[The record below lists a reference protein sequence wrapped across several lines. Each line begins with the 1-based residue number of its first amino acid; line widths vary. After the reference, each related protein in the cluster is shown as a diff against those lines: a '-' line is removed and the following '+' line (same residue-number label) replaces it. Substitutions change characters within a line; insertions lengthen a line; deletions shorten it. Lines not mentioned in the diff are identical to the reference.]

1 MAKLCRIEDA
11 IGEERAAV
19 IVHKRDIEY
28 YVRRWSDRNIARKG
42 EVFSA
47 RVVRIDKDLMAAFVD
62 MGSGANG
69 LLRFAMAN
77 NAPRFVEGAMV
88 RVEVL
93 RQTGTGQTETGK
105 GPLVRFIEPSEADKP
120 AKEKSISLRAAIAAR
135 YPGIKFEEGHV
146 NGVDE
151 AAETE
156 IALQGGGYVYIE
168 HTRAGTM
175 IDVDTGTG
183 QKTAVGI
190 TAAREIARQ
199 IRKRGIGGL
208 LLIDF
213 PNFRQRKVQAD
224 VWQTFKDGFNDDPD
238 MPKIATYS
246 RFGTIE
252 MTRTRRGPSIAQIM
266 MGKDGEPTTE
276 TIALQ
281 GLRRLATEAKLD
293 GGAHLVL
300 QVPDAAFKWLDA
312 DTIGWRKALAERI
325 GERFRI
331 VSGTIIDVYKDEK

>member
-11 IGEERAAV
+11 IGEERAA
-19 IVHKRDIEY
+19 IINHKRDIEY
-28 YVRRWSDRNIARKG
+28 YVRRWSDLDTARKG

-47 RVVRIDKDLMAAFVD
+47 RVLRIDKDLMAAFVD

-69 LLRFAMAN
+69 LLRFAMAT
-77 NAPRFVEGAMV
+77 NAPRLVEGAMV

-93 RQTGTGQTETGK
+93 RQTETGK
-105 GPLVRFIEPSEADKP
+105 GPLVRFMEPSAAEKP
-120 AKEKSISLRAAIAAR
+120 CKEKSISLRQALTVR
-135 YPGIKFEEGHV
+135 YPDIKFEDGHV
-146 NGVDE
+146 NGIDE

-156 IALQGGGYVYIE
+156 VALEGGGYIYIE

-183 QKTAVGI
+183 QKSAVGL
-190 TAAREIARQ
+190 TAAREISRQ

-208 LLIDF
+208 VLIDF
-213 PNFRQRKVQAD
+213 PNFRKRKVQAD

-238 MPKIATYS
+238 IPKIAPYS

-276 TIALQ
+276 TIALR
-281 GLRRLATEAKLD
+281 GLRRLTTEASVE
-293 GGAHLVL
+293 GGARLVL
-300 QVPDAAFKWLDA
+300 QVPEAAFQWLEA
-312 DTIGWRKALAERI
+312 DTIGWRKATAMRI
-325 GERFRI
+325 GERFRV
-331 VSGTIIDVYKDEK
+331 VSGANIDVFKDEA

>member
-1 MAKLCRIEDA
+1 MAKLCRIEQA

-19 IVHKRDIEY
+19 IHHKRDIEY
-28 YVRRWSDRNIARKG
+28 YVRRWSDRDIARKG

-47 RVVRIDKDLMAAFVD
+47 RVLRIDKDMMAAFVD
-62 MGSGANG
+62 MGSGENG
-69 LLRFAMAN
+69 FLRFAMAT
-77 NAPRFVEGAMV
+77 NAPRLVEGAMV

-93 RQTGTGQTETGK
+93 RQTETGK
-105 GPLVRFIEPSEADKP
+105 GPLVRFIEPSDADKP
-120 AKEKSISLRAAIAAR
+120 GKEKSIDLREALSAR
-135 YPGIKFEEGHV
+135 HPDIKFEDGHV

-156 IALQGGGYVYIE
+156 IVLQGGGYVYIE

-183 QKTAVGI
+183 QKSAVGM

-213 PNFRQRKVQAD
+213 PSFRKRKVQAD

-238 MPKIATYS
+238 MPKIAPYS

-266 MGKDGEPTTE
+266 MGKNGEPTTE
-276 TIALQ
+276 TVALR
-281 GLRRLATEAKLD
+281 GLRRLTTEASVD
-293 GGAHLVL
+293 GGARLVL
-300 QVPDAAFKWLDA
+300 QVPEAAFQWLEA
-312 DTIGWRKALAERI
+312 DTIGWRKALATRI

-331 VSGTIIDVYKDEK
+331 VSGANIDVYKDET

>member
-1 MAKLCRIEDA
+1 MAKLCRIEEA
-11 IGEERAAV
+11 IGEERAA
-19 IVHKRDIEY
+19 IINHKRDVEY
-28 YVRRWSDRNIARKG
+28 YVRRWSDLDIARKG

-47 RVVRIDKDLMAAFVD
+47 RVLRIDKDMMAAFVD

-69 LLRFAMAN
+69 LLRFAMAT
-77 NAPRFVEGAMV
+77 NAPRLIEGAMV

-93 RQTGTGQTETGK
+93 RQTETGK
-105 GPLVRFIEPSEADKP
+105 GPLVRFMESSDADKP
-120 AKEKSISLRAAIAAR
+120 CKEKTVGLREALTVR
-135 YPGIKFEEGHV
+135 YPDIKFENGHV

-156 IALQGGGYVYIE
+156 IALEGGGYVYIE

-183 QKTAVGI
+183 QKSAVGLA
-190 TAAREIARQ
+190 AAREIARQ

-213 PNFRQRKVQAD
+213 PNFRKRKVQAD

-238 MPKIATYS
+238 MPKIAPYS

-276 TIALQ
+276 TIALR
-281 GLRRLATEAKLD
+281 GLRRLTTEASVE
-293 GGAHLVL
+293 GGARLVL
-300 QVPDAAFKWLDA
+300 QLPEAAFQWLEA
-312 DTIGWRKALAERI
+312 DTIGWRKALAARI

-331 VSGTIIDVYKDEK
+331 VSGANIDVFKDEA

>member
-19 IVHKRDIEY
+19 IHHKRDIEY
-28 YVRRWSDRNIARKG
+28 YIRRWSDCDIAHKG
-42 EVFSA
+42 EIFSA
-47 RVVRIDKDLMAAFVD
+47 RVLRIDKDMMAAFVD
-62 MGSGANG
+62 MGAGENG

-77 NAPRFVEGAMV
+77 NAPRLVEGAMV

-93 RQTGTGQTETGK
+93 RQAETGQDSGK
-105 GPLVRFIEPSEADKP
+105 GPLVRFLEPSDADKP
-120 AKEKSISLRAAIAAR
+120 AKEKSISLRETISAR
-135 YPGIKFEEGHV
+135 YPDIKFEDCHV
-146 NGVDE
+146 NGIDE

-156 IALQGGGYVYIE
+156 IALQSGGYVYIE

-183 QKTAVGI
+183 QKSAVGI
-190 TAAREIARQ
+190 VAAREIARQ

-208 LLIDF
+208 ILVDL
-213 PNFRQRKVQAD
+213 PNFRKRKVQAD

-238 MPKIATYS
+238 MPKIAPYS

-252 MTRTRRGPSIAQIM
+252 MTRTRTGPSIAQIM
-266 MGKDGEPTTE
+266 MGKNGDPTTE

-281 GLRRLATEAKLD
+281 GLRRLTTEANVE
-293 GGAHLVL
+293 GGARLVL
-300 QVPDAAFKWLDA
+300 QVPETAFQWLEA

-331 VSGTIIDVYKDEK
+331 VSGANIDVFKDET

>member
-11 IGEERAAV
+11 IGEERAA
-19 IVHKRDIEY
+19 IINHKRDIEY
-28 YVRRWSDRNIARKG
+28 YVRRWSDLDTARKG

-47 RVVRIDKDLMAAFVD
+47 RVLRIDKDLMAAFVD

-69 LLRFAMAN
+69 LLRFAMAT
-77 NAPRFVEGAMV
+77 NAPRLVEGAMV

-93 RQTGTGQTETGK
+93 RQTETGK
-105 GPLVRFIEPSEADKP
+105 GPLVRFMEPSAAEKP
-120 AKEKSISLRAAIAAR
+120 CKEKSISLRQALTVR
-135 YPGIKFEEGHV
+135 YPDIKFEDGHV
-146 NGVDE
+146 NGIDE

-156 IALQGGGYVYIE
+156 VALEGGGYIYIE

-183 QKTAVGI
+183 QKSAVGL
-190 TAAREIARQ
+190 TAAREISRQ

-208 LLIDF
+208 VLIDF
-213 PNFRQRKVQAD
+213 PNFRKRKVQAD

-238 MPKIATYS
+238 IPKIAPYS

-276 TIALQ
+276 TIALR
-281 GLRRLATEAKLD
+281 GLRRLTTEASIE
-293 GGAHLVL
+293 GGARLVL
-300 QVPDAAFKWLDA
+300 QVPEAAFQWLEA
-312 DTIGWRKALAERI
+312 DTIGWRKALAARI
-325 GERFRI
+325 GERFRV
-331 VSGTIIDVYKDEK
+331 VSGANIDVFKDEA